1 MPSGW
6 MGTVSN
12 VNGNVDHVK
21 KTFFKQES
29 FEKEKAN
36 VQFIYTNIDNND
48 EFKQIIQK
56 YTLLK
61 RIINNSSKVELIYR
75 KCFGQ
80 TLGYFLESLHIE
92 LSYHTIR
99 LLISPQAPYVLR
111 SSNSNLE
118 SLNVFLLKLH
128 KEYNLM
134 YYTES
139 ELIDLFIKNIA
150 YSVLNV
156 LMVIHSIGMSHN
168 DLHLNNIMICESE
181 EKRTSLVARIID
193 FGNAS
198 LLNIHDNKYMNGKI
212 NDLWCLRVILEMCPI
227 YIYAQLYDVENSFS
241 KFVDLFPKTSM
252 VSMSEIESAKYNES
266 AESLLKILD
275 SSFQMGGR
283 RKELNNKKYIKTNRT
298 VMKNINGLN
307 RMRKVWVRNNM
318 DYVRVK
324 KNENY
329 TFKRV

>member
-1 MPSGW
+1 

-21 KTFFKQES
+21 KTFFKPES

-36 VQFIYTNIDNND
+36 VQFIYTNIDNNNT
-48 EFKQIIQK
+48 FKQIIQK

-61 RIINNSSKVELIYR
+61 RITNNSSKVELIYR

-80 TLGYFLESLHIE
+80 TLSYFLESLHIVP

-99 LLISPQAPYVLR
+99 LLISPQAPYVLNR
-111 SSNSNLE
+111 E

-128 KEYNLM
+128 KGYNLM

-168 DLHLNNIMICESE
+168 DLHYNNIMICQPE
-181 EKRTSLVARIID
+181 EERTSLVARIID

-198 LLNIHDNKYMNGKI
+198 LFNKHPWYKYMNGKI
-212 NDLWCLRVILEMCPI
+212 HDLWCLRMILEMCPI
-227 YIYAQLYDVENSFS
+227 YIHAQLYDVENSFS
-241 KFVDLFPKTSM
+241 KFVDLFPKNSM
-252 VSMSEIESAKYNES
+252 VSSAKYNNS
-266 AESLLKILD
+266 AESLLTILD